1 MVPRQGKTM
10 NAQPHQRR
18 LLGGGRNPLSMNQ
31 EDMLYDLVI
40 DKRLRKEKVTREW
53 IADQALVYHASL
65 HADDDAPPP
74 FAASQHWVSN
84 FMARYS
90 LSLRRRTNLT
100 TLSDEAL
107 VGRAVSYMRHAI

>member
-1 MVPRQGKTM
+1 M
-10 NAQPHQRR
+10 
-18 LLGGGRNPLSMNQ
+18 SMNM
-31 EDMLYDLVI
+31 EDMIYDLVI

-53 IADQALVYHASL
+53 IADQALVCHASP
-65 HADDDAPPP
+65 HADDNAPPP

-84 FMARYS
+84 FMTRYS

-107 VGRAVSYMRHAI
+107 VDRAV